1 MTELTPNQ
9 SQTGLLWKVAILA
22 GPLVLQNF
30 SQNLLGVVDTYFVS
44 RVSTDALAAVGL
56 ASVMFFAVLMLFR
69 GVANSTVVFVGRDY
83 GEGDN
88 AKIGRDIWRVL
99 NLVGWLSFVV
109 FVLPSLFAW
118 LMGIA
123 APSDSPAVGV
133 FGTTYLQIRG
143 FEIPLIMFS
152 TVVWGFLVG
161 RGDSRTPMILAWV
174 TVLLNIFLD
183 WLLVLGNLGFPAL
196 GVAGAAYATVMA
208 NAVNALLSAAILWSG
223 NNRRQFGTGKARLVS
238 PSEIWGVLKVGL
250 PMGVGD
256 FIEIASFTTF
266 IALLGQLGTEM
277 LAANQIALQYM
288 SISFTF
294 GIAVGMATSS
304 LVAQYLGAKDPETAE
319 KVAYRA
325 VILAGIGM
333 GLIGLCYLIA
343 PERLMQFFSDD
354 AAVITAGI
362 IILQLLALYQ
372 FVDAAG
378 IIFASA
384 LNGAGDTT
392 FTMVAKS
399 LLAWGYFIP
408 LSWFLLFRLDAGIGG
423 AWAGALS
430 YLGLLSL
437 LYFFRWRS
445 GRWKTIELA

>member
-1 MTELTPNQ
+1 MAKLSPNQ
-9 SQTGLLWKVAILA
+9 WRTSLMWKVAVLS
-22 GPLVLQNF
+22 GPLVLQNV

-56 ASVMFFAVLMLFR
+56 SSVMFFALLMLFR
-69 GVANSTVVFVGRDY
+69 GVANSSVVFVGRDH
-83 GEGDN
+83 GEGDD

-99 NLVGWLSFVV
+99 NVIGWLSLLV
-109 FVLPSLFAW
+109 FAFPSLFAW
-118 LMGIA
+118 IMGLA
-123 APSDSPAVGV
+123 APEDSEAVRAM
-133 FGTTYLQIRG
+133 GTTYLQIRG
-143 FEIPLIMFS
+143 FEIPFIMFS

-161 RGDSRTPMILAWV
+161 RGDSRTPMILAWI
-174 TVLLNIFLD
+174 TVLLNIGLD

-196 GVAGAAYATVMA
+196 GVAGAAYATLLA
-208 NAVNALLSAAILWSG
+208 NAVNAILSALILWRG
-223 NNRRQFGTGKARLVS
+223 TNRRQFGTGNAYFAS
-238 PSEIWGVLKVGL
+238 PTELWGVIKVGL

-256 FIEIASFTTF
+256 FIEIASFSAF
-266 IALLGQLGTEM
+266 IALLARLGTGI

-304 LVAQYLGAKDPETAE
+304 LVAQYLGAKDPDTAE

-325 VILAGIGM
+325 VILAAVGM

-343 PERLMQFFSDD
+343 PERLMRIFSDEP
-354 AAVITAGI
+354 AVIAAGI
-362 IILQLLALYQ
+362 TILQLIALYQ
-372 FVDAAG
+372 FVDAVG

-392 FTMVAKS
+392 FTMIAKS

-408 LSWFLLFRLDAGIGG
+408 LSWFLLFRMELGVGG

-430 YLGLLSL
+430 YLGILSL
-437 LYFFRWRS
+437 VYFVRWRT

>member
-1 MTELTPNQ
+1 MWQ
-9 SQTGLLWKVAILA
+9 VAILA

-30 SQNLLGVVDTYFVS
+30 SQTLLGVADTFFVS

-56 ASVMFFAVLMLFR
+56 SSVMFFALLMFFR
-69 GVANSTVVFVGRDY
+69 GIANSTIVFIGRDH
-83 GEGDN
+83 GEGDD

-99 NLVGWLSFVV
+99 NMIGWLSLLV
-109 FVLPSLFAW
+109 FAFPSLFSW
-118 LMGIA
+118 VMSLA
-123 APSDSPAVGV
+123 APADSPLVQEM
-133 FGTTYLQIRG
+133 GTTYLQIRG

-161 RGDSRTPMILAWV
+161 RGDSRTPMILAWT
-174 TVLLNIFLD
+174 TVLLNIGLD
-183 WLLVLGNLGFPAL
+183 WLLVLGNLGFPAM
-196 GVAGAAYATVMA
+196 GVAGAAYATLMA
-208 NAVNALLSAAILWSG
+208 NAVNALLSALILWSSQS
-223 NNRRQFGTGKARLVS
+223 RKQFGTGKAKLVS
-238 PSEIWGVLKVGL
+238 ASELWGVLKVGL
-250 PMGVGD
+250 PMGLGD

-266 IALLGQLGTEM
+266 IALLGQLGTDI

-304 LVAQYLGAKDPETAE
+304 LVAQFLGAKDPETAE

-325 VILAGIGM
+325 VFLAAAGM

-343 PERLMQFFSDD
+343 PVRLMQFFSEEPT
-354 AAVITAGI
+354 VISAGV

-372 FVDAAG
+372 FIDSVG

-392 FTMVAKS
+392 FTMIAKS

-408 LSWFLLFRLDAGIGG
+408 VSWFLIVRMETGVGG
-423 AWAGALS
+423 AWACALS
-430 YLGLLSL
+430 YLGLLSVINFL
-437 LYFFRWRS
+437 RWRS
-445 GRWKTIELA
+445 GRWKTIELS